1 MEPRQSKEPGAT
13 TSAHRPPAANGAG
26 SQKGNREVAAL
37 THKVASAVNTTAAN
51 NAANGHPAT
60 NGNGGAVL
68 PEPTTIA
75 EFDAA
80 IVQARSRL
88 VAATGDHAKAVADA
102 NEVLQRPDIVAK
114 VNAHN
119 VAKADY
125 KEAMAADDVR
135 QVNAAKGV
143 AWAGVKSARAD
154 LDALINKRQALWE
167 EVAGK

>member
-1 MEPRQSKEPGAT
+1 MEPRTLEGPGI
-13 TSAHRPPAANGAG
+13 TSAPASRNNG
-26 SQKGNREVAAL
+26 SGNPTREQEALAAKDAADVDTTVAI
-37 THKVASAVNTTAAN
+37 

-80 IVQARSRL
+80 IAQVRSRL
-88 VAATGDHAKAVADA
+88 LDALGDHAKALGDA

-114 VNAHN
+114 VNAHK
-119 VAKADY
+119 VAKAEY
-125 KEAMAADDVR
+125 KAAMAADDVR
-135 QVNAAKGV
+135 QAIASKAV
-143 AWAGVKSARAD
+143 AWAGVTSARAD

-167 EVAGK
+167 EVGG